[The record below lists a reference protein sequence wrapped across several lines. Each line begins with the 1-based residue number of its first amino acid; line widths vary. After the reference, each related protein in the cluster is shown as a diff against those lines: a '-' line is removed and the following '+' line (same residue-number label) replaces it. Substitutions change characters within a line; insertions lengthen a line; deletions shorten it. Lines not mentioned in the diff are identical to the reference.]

1 MVSVPEENQQYLRYI
16 AERNTLGEYSLSGIS
31 SVVCLVPRYFH
42 TDAERYDYSVKYPDY
57 LTFTGNLC
65 VGLPA
70 EGDDPFTDFL
80 VIWPKAFG
88 GCEYGVSLREDDAE
102 YQIYIRADGS
112 AVRPEDQALVDRH
125 RQTVEALLQR
135 AEEMWDLKESY
146 PDSPV
151 GFCMKNPI

>member
-1 MVSVPEENQQYLRYI
+1 MKLSKQTIIRAALLILALFLLVNAAWYVWRMVKYGPYSTGMDENPV
-16 AERNTLGEYSLSGIS
+16 S
-31 SVVCLVPRYFH
+31 SWLVPRYFH

-88 GCEYGVSLREDDAE
+88 GCEYGVSLREDE
-102 YQIYIRADGS
+102 VTYQIYIRADGS
-112 AVRPEDQALVDRH
+112 AVRPEDQALVGRH
-125 RQTVEALLQR
+125 RQTVETLLQR
-135 AEEMWDLKESY
+135 AEEMWDLKE
-146 PDSPV
+146 
-151 GFCMKNPI
+151 